1 MKTQDVKLQRRS
13 HTASVNLPR
22 KMIAEI
28 PDDVQ
33 YFEAKQYEPSKKIM
47 LTPIHPGDDEK

>member
-22 KMIAEI
+22 GMIAEI

-47 LTPIHPGDDEK
+47 LTPIHGSVEK